1 VRPPRPIT
9 CRILKSR
16 LVLIVEASLLAGA
29 LALAAPAAAGAASP
43 AKGGHGST
51 TTTTTKPGSS
61 SGSSAAFATLV
72 IKPASIGHVSVEM
85 AGTSTFAPG
94 TNNEQLHVGDTVQT
108 DSAGLAEI
116 DYATNAYTRLDVNTT
131 FTIKKLTDNQ
141 GNRQIDGGLT
151 SGETWNRTAELTQ
164 SESFQQDGGGVTA
177 AVSGTA
183 FVADC
188 TTSTAC
194 TFTAVI
200 DNTNLTGPNGQ
211 TETLNPLTQCV
222 TQNAALCASP
232 TMLTPDQLALIQWIQ
247 YNVLL
252 DFTEHGIGNG
262 IFDPFGATVTVTNGV
277 VTSVTPSDS
286 GSTPSTPSG
295 TPPSIDP
302 TNPVTVGTGFTHA
315 AVVDPCS
322 LFPAGATDTITMGDD
337 CAVTFT
343 LNASGAT
350 VVVFVLPPDIAPGQL
365 VELTDVTMGNQ
376 QVFAGSPYGAQDTF
390 QLTAQD
396 LTTDVGSTSFQYLA
410 GGPGGVT
417 TSKPVQVNVLCDDA
431 DDSPCPAT
439 TTASTPTP
447 SPTVTTPT
455 STPASTTTPST
466 TTSTTSNSTT
476 QTTPTT
482 TTPGS

>member
-1 VRPPRPIT
+1 M
-9 CRILKSR
+9 KSR

-51 TTTTTKPGSS
+51 TTTTTTKPGSS
-61 SGSSAAFATLV
+61 SGSAAAFATLV
-72 IKPASIGHVSVEM
+72 IKPASIGHVSVEQ
-85 AGTSTFAPG
+85 AGTSSFTPG

-108 DSAGLAEI
+108 DTVGLAEI

-131 FTIKKLTDNQ
+131 FMIKKLTDNQ

-164 SESFQQDGGGVTA
+164 SESFQQDGGGVSA

-232 TMLTPDQLALIQWIQ
+232 TMLTPDQLALIRWIQ

-277 VTSVTPSDS
+277 VTSVTPS
-286 GSTPSTPSG
+286 GGTFTPTTPSS
-295 TPPSIDP
+295 TPPSIDSTKPVNVESVLPKSP
-302 TNPVTVGTGFTHA
+302 T
-315 AVVDPCS
+315 DPCAT
-322 LFPAGATDTITMGDD
+322 FPTGPTDTIAMGDD
-337 CAVTFT
+337 CAATFT
-343 LNASGAT
+343 LNVTGAT
-350 VVVFVLPPDIAPGQL
+350 VVLFQLPPNIGMGQL
-365 VELTDVTMGNQ
+365 LELFDVTLGNQ
-376 QVFAGSPYGAQDTF
+376 EVFSGSPYGASDTF

-396 LTTDVGSTSFQYLA
+396 PPSPPNPPGSDVGSTSFTYTA
-410 GGPGGVT
+410 GGPGGVATSNPVNVDVHCDSVDDSTCTTAAAASTSSPPSTTT
-417 TSKPVQVNVLCDDA
+417 TS
-431 DDSPCPAT
+431 
-439 TTASTPTP
+439 
-447 SPTVTTPT
+447 T
-455 STPASTTTPST
+455 STVASPSSPSSGTSTSATTPST
-466 TTSTTSNSTT
+466 TI
-476 QTTPTT
+476 
-482 TTPGS
+482 PGP